1 MASVFVDWTDQEQQ
15 DAARYIADAVVA
27 RREAFIDELTEM
39 TAAEIPEIASTESDR
54 ALLAGSIAE
63 NTTVLMTALIGGADP
78 STVEPPPEALA
89 FARALARRGASIAH
103 LLRAYRIGQARFTS
117 MCLDVA
123 DDAAPADNRVAL
135 RAAVNKTAA
144 FIDHISERVTIAYE
158 DERERWITSRTGL
171 TQNWISQVL
180 TGAVTD
186 AAQAGAALDYPLDG
200 MHLALALWIP
210 ETERSSCPDVAT
222 AVHRLLAEVSPRA
235 ATLAV
240 HTDPLAMNAWLALR
254 GSAADVIERL
264 RTAIGAADVP
274 LRVAVG
280 LPGSGI
286 DGFRAGHRQAA
297 AVKALAGTAVPE
309 APVLVSYAE
318 IAPVAMLTGDLAEM
332 RSFVTG
338 TLGPLAED
346 TDRTAEL
353 RETLRVHLSCNRS
366 PATTASRMNLHR
378 NTIRY
383 RIQQATE
390 DLGRDL
396 EDIDPFRLAAALEIC
411 RWYGHR
417 VLTPRRTAVTA

>member
-1 MASVFVDWTDQEQQ
+1 MPSVFDWTDQVQQ
-15 DAARYIADAVVA
+15 DAARYIADGVVA
-27 RREAFIDELTEM
+27 RRETFIDELTEL

-54 ALLAGSIAE
+54 AMLAGSIAE
-63 NTTVLMTALIGGADP
+63 NTTVLMTALVGATDP
-78 STVEPPPEALA
+78 AMVEPPPGALT
-89 FARALARRGASIAH
+89 FARALARRGTSIAH

-117 MCLDVA
+117 MCMDVA

-171 TQNWISQVL
+171 TQNWITQVL

-210 ETERSSCPDVAT
+210 ETEPSPSPDVVT
-222 AVHRLLAEVSPRA
+222 AVRRLLAEVSPGA

-240 HTDPLAMNAWLALR
+240 HTAPLAMNAWLALC
-254 GSAADVIERL
+254 GSADDVIERL
-264 RTAIGAADVP
+264 RTAIDASDVP
-274 LRVAVG
+274 LRAAVG

-286 DGFRAGHRQAA
+286 DGFRSGHRQAS

-309 APVLVSYAE
+309 APALVSYAE
-318 IAPVAMLTGDLAEM
+318 IAPIAMLTGDLAEM
-332 RSFVTG
+332 RSFVAG
-338 TLGPLAED
+338 ALGPLAED
-346 TDRTAEL
+346 TDRAAEL
-353 RETLRVHLSCNRS
+353 RETLRVHLSSYRS

-390 DLGRDL
+390 ELGSEL
-396 EDIDPFRLAAALEIC
+396 EDLDPFRLFSALEIC